1 MKEKQFDHIENRF
14 REAASEFEQPFN
26 EQSWSRMEQL
36 LDKEERKPRPFLWIV
51 PALMVLMLGGFFLY
65 RSYDNKEKKSLADQS
80 TSTQKVPVQTTDDV
94 LNAKTLDINNNTNET
109 INKTEENIKTKE
121 SENIATVNS
130 SSTVQNTSIA
140 NENVIQQTTE
150 KLVSKQKTKSSFTAS
165 TQSPEIISSETRR
178 NKNGRRSTAKSNT
191 SVKTSIAEDQLFE
204 VVNQS
209 ESTSSNYVK
218 EVVATEEKTKTLAI
232 TETIAKIDSEKPEE
246 KTNDKLSVAKKDSS
260 EKKKEETT
268 VKKSTDQERKK
279 KNNGF
284 YVLVAAGADFS
295 SVKLFSFKNNPVVP
309 RFGAGV
315 GYRLNDRWSLQTGF
329 YMSGKKYIAGPGDYK
344 ASAGSYLSSVDIIK
358 VDANC
363 LVYEIPLTVRYDFLR
378 KQSMRLYST
387 AGLSSYLM
395 KKEKYV
401 YDFLYNSYPYQG
413 KYDYTGNKSLFAVLS
428 LSAGI
433 EKNISSRISLLA
445 EPIVNIPMGGVGEGK
460 VKLYSTSLQLGVKYN
475 FRKK

>member
-14 REAASEFEQPFN
+14 REAAQEYEQPFD

-36 LDKEERKPRPFLWIV
+36 LDKEERKRPPFLWIV

-65 RSYDNKEKKSLADQS
+65 RSYNNKEQKITKDQPAS
-80 TSTQKVPVQTTDDV
+80 TLQVSNQTTDV
-94 LNAKTLDINNNTNET
+94 AVKEKTVDINNSSNET
-109 INKTEENIKTKE
+109 NNNPEENKTINEIK
-121 SENIATVNS
+121 NIATVNNS
-130 SSTVQNTSIA
+130 SPAQITSID
-140 NENVIQQTTE
+140 NNDNSQNTTE
-150 KLVSKQKTKSSFTAS
+150 KLASKQKIKKRFTAV
-165 TQSPEIISSETRR
+165 TQSGEIVSTETRR
-178 NKNGRRSTAKSNT
+178 KKNSRKSAGHSKA
-191 SVKTSIAEDQLFE
+191 SVKTSIAANQLTE
-204 VVNQS
+204 AVDPS
-209 ESTSSNYVK
+209 ESTTSNYVK
-218 EVVATEEKTKTLAI
+218 EVVAIEEKTKTLSMS
-232 TETIAKIDSEKPEE
+232 ETIANNDIEKTEE
-246 KTNDKLSVAKKDSS
+246 KTSDKVSVALKDSTV
-260 EKKKEETT
+260 KKKEETT
-268 VKKSTDQERKK
+268 VKKTTDQDKKK
-279 KNNGF
+279 KNHGF
-284 YVLVAAGADFS
+284 YVLLAGGVDFS

-329 YMSGKKYIAGPGDYK
+329 YMSSKKYIAGPGDYK

-363 LVYEIPLTVRYDFLR
+363 LIYEIPVTVRYDFIR

-433 EKNISSRISLLA
+433 EKDISSRISLLA
-445 EPIVNIPMGGVGEGK
+445 EPIVNIPLGGVGEGK
-460 VKLYSTSLQLGVKYN
+460 VKLYSTGLQLGVKYN